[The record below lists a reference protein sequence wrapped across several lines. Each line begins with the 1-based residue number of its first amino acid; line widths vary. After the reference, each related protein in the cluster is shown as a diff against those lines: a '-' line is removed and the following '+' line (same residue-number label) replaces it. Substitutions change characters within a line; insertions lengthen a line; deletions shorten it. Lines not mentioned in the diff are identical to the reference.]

1 MIDSHK
7 NYSNDCVRLFV
18 AVEVPSYIKEEMIR
32 LQKSLME
39 RRILM
44 GNYSRPDV
52 MHLTLK
58 FIGDIKRSKIPLVQQ
73 ALRLVESMPM
83 RVRITKLSFFE
94 SFHVPKVVYVA
105 LDCPGLLNLVGT
117 VNDIIKELS
126 ATKENGFIP
135 HITLVRVKEI
145 IDVQGFMDWIEHTCV
160 EQLSFEVDS
169 FVLMQSKLN
178 SSGPVHTL
186 IERYILKS

>member
-44 GNYSRPDV
+44 GNYSRPNA

-58 FIGDIKRSKIPLVQQ
+58 FIGDIERSKIPLVQQ
-73 ALRLVESMPM
+73 ALRSVESMPM
-83 RVRITKLSFFE
+83 RAHITKLKFFE
-94 SFHVPKVVYVA
+94 SFHIPKVVYVA
-105 LDCPGLLNLVGT
+105 LDCPGLLNLVDT